1 MAAVIKGVQAGLSE
15 GLILLSADPITRKRW
30 VNVWLADE
38 KKLYLVRFSTS
49 KIATQPIFKPSLN
62 DRIISAENQTAARTA
77 SFVIK
82 RRLLNNGINQHLL
95 AFIWLRIVQK
105 AVKSNAR
112 ITTSPNGVILTW
124 SNDTYT
130 IIPAVHLRWLVLLEN
145 LGWIVNE
152 AGHYTTTPVGDQV
165 IANFAPLAAIHNLV

>member
-1 MAAVIKGVQAGLSE
+1 MRSRQRCRQTLRGESSQPVVE
-15 GLILLSADPITRKRW
+15 TVPI
-30 VNVWLADE
+30 
-38 KKLYLVRFSTS
+38 
-49 KIATQPIFKPSLN
+49 
-62 DRIISAENQTAARTA
+62 
-77 SFVIK
+77 
-82 RRLLNNGINQHLL
+82 

-124 SNDTYT
+124 SNDTCT

-152 AGHYTTTPVGDQV
+152 AGHYTTPPVGDQV